1 MIKKILIF
9 IWLFLLFITN
19 TFAFDAN
26 LKVDKT
32 NLDINDVLNLRVEL
46 SSTEWWEIAIKQ
58 IKWLEKFNLI
68 SQSQSQSSSSSVV
81 VVNWKT
87 QSQTKTTINLDLI
100 LKPKNKWDFEIWP
113 AILSKGK
120 EEIKTN
126 KIEIKVS
133 SNWVLL
139 NTQKNIKVQKNIWNS
154 VTTNI
159 WNFWKNNVLDKEIET
174 YDNVEKKNFWNYS
187 ILILFIVILF
197 ITLIW
202 FYFIFKKKDILQK
215 NIKKSDLKKEAK
227 YEDKDSEKEEKDIIN
242 KEDPVLEIEEKTKE
256 IKYPELNEEN
266 FISKIEGIFREKIKN
281 KFNIKNIETKT
292 LEEISKNIEKNEK
305 IDTLIELIN
314 KAKYSNYIW
323 NNEKILEL
331 VKEL

>member
-9 IWLFLLFITN
+9 IWLFLLFIAN
-19 TFAFDAN
+19 IFAFDAN

-46 SSTEWWEIAIKQ
+46 NSTEWWEIAIKQ
-58 IKWLEKFNLI
+58 IKWLENFDLI

-87 QSQTKTTINLDLI
+87 QSETKTTINLDLI
-100 LKPKNKWDFEIWP
+100 LKPKTKWDFEIWP

-139 NTQKNIKVQKNIWNS
+139 NTKNNIKVQKNIWNS
-154 VTTNI
+154 ITKNI
-159 WNFWKNNVLDKEIET
+159 WNSWKNNVLDEEIET

-202 FYFIFKKKDILQK
+202 FYFIFKNKDILQK
-215 NIKKSDLKKEAK
+215 IIKKSDTKKQAK
-227 YEDKDSEKEEKDIIN
+227 SEDKDSEKEEEN
-242 KEDPVLEIEEKTKE
+242 KKEPVVEIEEKTKE

-266 FISKIEGIFREKIKN
+266 FISQIEDVFREKIKN

-292 LEEISKNIEKNEK
+292 LEEISKNIGKNEK
-305 IDTLIELIN
+305 IDTIIELIN

-323 NNEKILEL
+323 KNEKILEL
-331 VKEL
+331 VKEI